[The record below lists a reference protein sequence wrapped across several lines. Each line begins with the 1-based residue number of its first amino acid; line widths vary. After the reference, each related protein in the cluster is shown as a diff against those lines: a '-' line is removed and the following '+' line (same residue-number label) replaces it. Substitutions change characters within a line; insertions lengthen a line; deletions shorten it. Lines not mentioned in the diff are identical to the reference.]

1 MCCGLKTSKLAQKIS
16 KTKVSLFAEKKSG
29 DSLSGVWKS
38 LTNQTLILSL
48 RAEGEF
54 LYGTGKEDDGS
65 QSYDLKKQE
74 DGTYKGLGRG
84 RWKSWYEEYG
94 NKTDVTCN
102 YENELE
108 ILSFTSNRIEGRVMA
123 APYPKSNRAQIK
135 YIKTCGE
142 SEAKRK
148 TWTDFVWVRAD

>member
-1 MCCGLKTSKLAQKIS
+1 MTIS
-16 KTKVSLFAEKKSG
+16 KHRTKDVERGSK
-29 DSLSGVWKS
+29 
-38 LTNQTLILSL
+38 
-48 RAEGEF
+48 R
-54 LYGTGKEDDGS
+54 DD
-65 QSYDLKKQE
+65 
-74 DGTYKGLGRG
+74 
-84 RWKSWYEEYG
+84 
-94 NKTDVTCN
+94 
-102 YENELE
+102 ENELE